1 MLNDP
6 LHRTGYFFRTE
17 DEIQLTP
24 SEYSYFRKKEDL
36 DSFIAWFDHVQ
47 ESYILADL
55 EPKEDHNFVRKLYLI
70 REQYKKFFDQLCE
83 FEQRFDPSPITH
95 PEGQVQMF
103 NKNRLYKKAKSNF
116 ILIKIMQS
124 MQHYLHDHEQ

>member
-1 MLNDP
+1 MMNDP
-6 LHRTGYFFRTE
+6 LRRTGYFFRTD
-17 DEIQLTP
+17 DEIYFTP

-36 DSFIAWFDHVQ
+36 DSFVAWFDHVQ

-124 MQHYLHDHEQ
+124 MQHYLHDHE

>member
-1 MLNDP
+1 MMNDP
-6 LHRTGYFFRTE
+6 LRLTGYFFRTDDDIE
-17 DEIQLTP
+17 FTP

-36 DSFIAWFDHVQ
+36 DSFVAWFDHVQ

-95 PEGQVQMF
+95 PKGRIQMF
-103 NKNRLYKKAKSNF
+103 KRNN
-116 ILIKIMQS
+116 
-124 MQHYLHDHEQ
+124 